1 MFKKKCKSAGAV
13 EGHVESLMLDDV
25 CMAMIEIN
33 FQHISKEVSQNYAI
47 NQLTWK
53 LYPGTKKK
61 YVNLVKSFW
70 FRNKVFID
78 SFFDVSRFSLSARVV
93 VNSDSLFQFCLDD
106 FNFKNE
112 WVNAFYNAFTK
123 LGLGCC
129 LAFKNKHI
137 KEGSRKV
144 ISPHVHI
151 QARCT
156 FDSCGVKFIFHCFEK
171 PEPKRTV
178 CQFGTIDQIKK
189 NLGDL

>member
-78 SFFDVSRFSLSARVV
+78 SFFDVSRF
-93 VNSDSLFQFCLDD
+93 
-106 FNFKNE
+106 
-112 WVNAFYNAFTK
+112 
-123 LGLGCC
+123 
-129 LAFKNKHI
+129 
-137 KEGSRKV
+137 
-144 ISPHVHI
+144 
-151 QARCT
+151 
-156 FDSCGVKFIFHCFEK
+156 
-171 PEPKRTV
+171 
-178 CQFGTIDQIKK
+178 
-189 NLGDL
+189 